1 MQLLKIKYLNIFINY
16 FCFIPE
22 GIQWISSLSV
32 WSGMAGSEKHKFLE
46 ISLIP
51 YSHFVCYIVCILE
64 FHMFTCAWLVFN
76 SFLGED

>member
-1 MQLLKIKYLNIFINY
+1 
-16 FCFIPE
+16 
-22 GIQWISSLSV
+22 
-32 WSGMAGSEKHKFLE
+32 MAGSEKHKFLE